1 MKKLLAIILALCMFF
16 SMAAC
21 GSKQAESTEAAGGET
36 KPAVQNSGATNEEP
50 REAELNI
57 MMSFPQYMDQ
67 WETYVKQFE
76 EKMLAEE
83 NIRSPSIWK
92 CPAPISTRASCR
104 LV

>member
-1 MKKLLAIILALCMFF
+1 MKKLLAMILALCMVF

-21 GSKQAESTEAAGGET
+21 GSKQAGNPETAGSET
-36 KPAVQNSGATNEEP
+36 KPSVQNSGATNEEP

-67 WETYVKQFE
+67 WETYAKQFE

-83 NIRSPSIWK
+83 NIKVTVNLEMPSSDQYESI
-92 CPAPISTRASCR
+92 
-104 LV
+104 L